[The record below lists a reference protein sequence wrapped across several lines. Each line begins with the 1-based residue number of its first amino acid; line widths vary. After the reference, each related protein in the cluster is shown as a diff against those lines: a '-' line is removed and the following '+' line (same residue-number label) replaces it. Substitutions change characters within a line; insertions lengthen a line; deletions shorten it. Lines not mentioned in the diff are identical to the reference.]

1 MQYSRLRFL
10 IIPVLV
16 FGALIYA
23 LPKTEDRNQGTQSGQ
38 SQAGQRSPAGGRIV
52 LDETFESYSA
62 CDAAARVVAK
72 ELTGSGVR
80 TALASRNALA
90 GTTVYK
96 VYYPDASGQLSCRQ
110 GRLVNEIVE
119 QR

>member
-16 FGALIYA
+16 LGALIYA
-23 LPKTEDRNQGTQSGQ
+23 LPQTENRTDGGPAVQ
-38 SQAGQRSPAGGRIV
+38 SQAGQRSPAGGRIL

-62 CDAAARVVAK
+62 CDAAARIAAQ
-72 ELTGSGVR
+72 ELNDSGVR

-90 GTTVYK
+90 GSTVYK
-96 VYYPDASGQLSCRQ
+96 VYYPDAAGQISCRG
-110 GRLVNEIVE
+110 GRLFSEIFE